1 MLIKSND
8 GCIPFSRASS
18 RRWCCESSLS
28 QLTRTL
34 NGIEPSLCYVI
45 IYTNEKSKCLL
56 WSTVCPFDPNITT
69 HTPQMFLVTN
79 DSPIFTFSA
88 ISTLLHSPSIDKN
101 TWYSYLALHIQCN
114 LFTNIFLQLDLKD
127 AVPHQLGDVIPQMLY
142 IYLISLFLPSFA
154 QLRSYVGSF
163 GRSLFPCLESESNLK
178 TIQIHRCLHDNENHL
193 ISLRPITFLQTH
205 WANQYE
211 QIWK

>member
-1 MLIKSND
+1 MLLFTPMRSQNV
-8 GCIPFSRASS
+8 
-18 RRWCCESSLS
+18 CC
-28 QLTRTL
+28 
-34 NGIEPSLCYVI
+34 G
-45 IYTNEKSKCLL
+45 
-56 WSTVCPFDPNITT
+56 TVCPFDPNITT
-69 HTPQMFLVTN
+69 HTPQMFLVTS
-79 DSPIFTFSA
+79 DSSIFTFLA

-163 GRSLFPCLESESNLK
+163 GRFGRSLFPCLESESNLK